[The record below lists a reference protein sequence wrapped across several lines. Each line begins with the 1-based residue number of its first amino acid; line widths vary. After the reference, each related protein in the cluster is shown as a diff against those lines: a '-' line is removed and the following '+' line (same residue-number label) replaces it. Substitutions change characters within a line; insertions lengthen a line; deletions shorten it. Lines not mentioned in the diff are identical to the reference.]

1 MKAYNNNMNLSKLF
15 SLQFVMF
22 AEMFAGYLLCR
33 TKVLKPHDRSVIS
46 RLVIHLL
53 LPCNIIHAFRL
64 EWNTETLHRFLAIFL
79 VSCGIQAVCSILAKT
94 IYNRVPE
101 DKRKS
106 LQYATVCSNAGFLG
120 NAVAEG
126 VYGAEGLLYAQIYL
140 IPVRIVMWT
149 AGVSFF
155 AESKDRKAMLR
166 SIVTH
171 PCIIACAVGIVR
183 MLLQIP
189 VPDALESLLG
199 AFGACSTPLIMLFLG
214 MILAETGLGH
224 MITKLNLEFSL
235 IRLVLIPAAVL
246 IVCRLLNVDAMIA
259 ALSVLLAA
267 MPAGST
273 TAVLA
278 EQYRADVEFAAN
290 CVVLSTVLSIGLLPV
305 WVWVLTV
312 L

>member
-1 MKAYNNNMNLSKLF
+1 MIK
-15 SLQFVMF
+15 
-22 AEMFAGYLLCR
+22 
-33 TKVLKPHDRSVIS
+33 
-46 RLVIHLL
+46 
-53 LPCNIIHAFRL
+53 
-64 EWNTETLHRFLAIFL
+64 
-79 VSCGIQAVCSILAKT
+79 
-94 IYNRVPE
+94 
-101 DKRKS
+101 
-106 LQYATVCSNAGFLG
+106 
-120 NAVAEG
+120 
-126 VYGAEGLLYAQIYL
+126 
-140 IPVRIVMWT
+140 
-149 AGVSFF
+149 
-155 AESKDRKAMLR
+155 

-171 PCIIACAVGIVR
+171 PCIVAVTIGILR

-189 VPDALESLLG
+189 VPEPVESLLG

-214 MILAETGLGH
+214 MILAEAGLGN

-246 IVCRLLNVDAMIA
+246 IVCRLCHVDDMITS
-259 ALSVLLAA
+259 LSVLLAA

-278 EQYRADVEFAAN
+278 EQYQADVEFAAN